1 MEEISG
7 LMWSCLICVV
17 AKELYNEAVYTFIG
31 SFSNTER
38 FGWTGSLLS
47 HCRILSVWSF
57 LIAYDLA
64 AFIIL
69 YSFISVAVEVHILA
83 HQSEADESAPL
94 GTTLLGEAPATLV
107 PTLSTNC
114 ARETSPGYPWV

>member
-38 FGWTGSLLS
+38 FG
-47 HCRILSVWSF
+47 
-57 LIAYDLA
+57 
-64 AFIIL
+64 
-69 YSFISVAVEVHILA
+69 
-83 HQSEADESAPL
+83 
-94 GTTLLGEAPATLV
+94 
-107 PTLSTNC
+107 
-114 ARETSPGYPWV
+114 